1 MKILL
6 NLTIV
11 LLMISFFSDRK
22 KTIAGI
28 KRGFK
33 MFLGILPTM
42 LNVLILVSIFLFLV
56 PKETL
61 IKLLGKGSGITG
73 FMIAAILGSI
83 SLIPGFIAFPLA
95 AILLK
100 NGAAYNI
107 VAVFITTLMMVGI
120 LTLPIE
126 IKYFGVRV
134 SILRNALSFI
144 GALIIGLIIGV
155 FL

>member
-6 NLTIV
+6 SLTIV

-73 FMIAAILGSI
+73 VMIAAILGSI

-95 AILLK
+95 AILIK

>member
-73 FMIAAILGSI
+73 FMIAAVLGSI

>member
-11 LLMISFFSDRK
+11 LLLISFFSDRK

-42 LNVLILVSIFLFLV
+42 LNVLIIVSIFLFLV

-73 FMIAAILGSI
+73 VMIAAILGSI

>member
-6 NLTIV
+6 SLTIV

-73 FMIAAILGSI
+73 FMIAAVLGSI